1 MKLIFKICI
10 FVSIAGFLIVG
21 RVGVADEP
29 QTTEILSAQE
39 EPLFSKS
46 PFGFLF
52 QEGDG
57 SAHYIHVLNIGD
69 EALLARIH
77 LIRAAQRSISIQTF
91 IWTNDESGR
100 YVVYELLQAAKR
112 GVKVKIIVDRWKSK
126 NVSQLVALMVTA
138 DENME
143 VRTYN
148 PAAGKV
154 KPSAL
159 HYIPE
164 AIMKFRQ
171 TNQRMHNKTFIID
184 NKIAITGGR
193 NYENDYFDR
202 GVTRNFKDRDV
213 LVAGPVVEEM
223 TDSFGEFW
231 DFELTIPSQ
240 NLIDVA
246 KLIKEKSYDKFD
258 SRKSFRLGGLF
269 NDIDRL
275 ADNFDYI
282 RKTFIENIFKVN
294 KVQFVSDKPG
304 KNKNFG
310 LRGGGRAT
318 TELAKILIEAKE
330 SIVAQ
335 TPYLV
340 LDRVTVKGVQ
350 KLRNKNPDVDILI
363 STNSLAAT
371 DNIYAYSFSYK
382 QKKLFVRDLRFR
394 IFEFK
399 PVPEDIVEMMPR
411 YALRADRRKD
421 QTDMESVDSLS
432 QERNMNTTES
442 KEKHLCVHA
451 KSFVIDD
458 QITWIGSF
466 NLDPRSVHLNTEVGL
481 VIWDQKVA
489 KAMKENMLRDMAP
502 RNSWTIG
509 KRKDVPLVSSFSGL
523 LGDAVA
529 RIPIIDVWPF
539 RYTASFMLKEGK
551 EIVPFTHDDFYE
563 NYYSVG
569 SFPDVSLSLREVEI
583 RLLKAFT
590 GVAMPII

>member
-1 MKLIFKICI
+1 MKSIFKICI

-21 RVGVADEP
+21 RVGAVDEP
-29 QTTEILSAQE
+29 QKTEILSAQE
-39 EPLFSKS
+39 EPLFLKS
-46 PFGFLF
+46 PFAFLF
-52 QEGDG
+52 QEGDE
-57 SAHYIHVLNIGD
+57 SAHYVHVLDIGD

-77 LIRAAQRSISIQTF
+77 LIRAAQRSINIQTF

-126 NVSQLVALMVTA
+126 NVSHLVAFMATA

-223 TDSFGEFW
+223 TNSFGEFW

-269 NDIDRL
+269 NDID
-275 ADNFDYI
+275 
-282 RKTFIENIFKVN
+282 
-294 KVQFVSDKPG
+294 
-304 KNKNFG
+304 
-310 LRGGGRAT
+310 
-318 TELAKILIEAKE
+318 
-330 SIVAQ
+330 
-335 TPYLV
+335 
-340 LDRVTVKGVQ
+340 
-350 KLRNKNPDVDILI
+350 ILI

-371 DNIYAYSFSYK
+371 DNIYAYSFS
-382 QKKLFVRDLRFR
+382 LINLATSIRF
-394 IFEFK
+394 
-399 PVPEDIVEMMPR
+399 
-411 YALRADRRKD
+411 
-421 QTDMESVDSLS
+421 
-432 QERNMNTTES
+432 
-442 KEKHLCVHA
+442 
-451 KSFVIDD
+451 
-458 QITWIGSF
+458 
-466 NLDPRSVHLNTEVGL
+466 
-481 VIWDQKVA
+481 
-489 KAMKENMLRDMAP
+489 
-502 RNSWTIG
+502 
-509 KRKDVPLVSSFSGL
+509 
-523 LGDAVA
+523 
-529 RIPIIDVWPF
+529 
-539 RYTASFMLKEGK
+539 
-551 EIVPFTHDDFYE
+551 
-563 NYYSVG
+563 
-569 SFPDVSLSLREVEI
+569 
-583 RLLKAFT
+583 
-590 GVAMPII
+590 